1 MRTVSTTTLLAF
13 GLLVGSLQAQPKL
26 TDPASPPTK
35 SEETL
40 PDPVGQNLK
49 QLEQATDQIKTEM
62 LPAPRETAPKVTP
75 PPTTGRDPFSPSER
89 MQNEAQRPDIEKLQ
103 QRLTQLE
110 NQLRDINAALS
121 QVPNMKLKAVAVGEE
136 EQAGVAWL
144 EVGGEVLLVRTGQTW
159 NLPSGP
165 NNSVLVRVL
174 IKQITQDGVMLEVG
188 PWNQPIMVR

>member
-1 MRTVSTTTLLAF
+1 M
-13 GLLVGSLQAQPKL
+13 
-26 TDPASPPTK
+26 
-35 SEETL
+35 
-40 PDPVGQNLK
+40 
-49 QLEQATDQIKTEM
+49 
-62 LPAPRETAPKVTP
+62 
-75 PPTTGRDPFSPSER
+75 
-89 MQNEAQRPDIEKLQ
+89 Q